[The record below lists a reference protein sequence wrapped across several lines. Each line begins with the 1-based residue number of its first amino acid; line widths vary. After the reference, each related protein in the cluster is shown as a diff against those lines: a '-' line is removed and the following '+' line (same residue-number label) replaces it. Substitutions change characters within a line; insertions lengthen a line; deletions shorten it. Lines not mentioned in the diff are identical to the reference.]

1 MSQGGSQTKRKRD
14 ATTGS
19 TAKVHYNWEKEFE
32 LWCDVTEVDRVSRE
46 SIKGFISQLLKTQRE
61 ETIKEEHEI
70 CKKIHLIELNR
81 WSIYEPNADEC
92 FEEEYQ
98 SLTNKR
104 EIIINYLKGKK

>member
-1 MSQGGSQTKRKRD
+1 MTPLERKIIDIVKEIMQNGFDVAMGGDVFKSEEENKKIQE
-14 ATTGS
+14 
-19 TAKVHYNWEKEFE
+19 EKY
-32 LWCDVTEVDRVSRE
+32 TET
-46 SIKGFISQLLKTQRE
+46 IKKYSDILLSSLQQVRE

-104 EIIINYLKGKK
+104 EIKNSKQK